1 MHTDIA
7 TRAFVVGLKSTGK
20 TTNEVA
26 DLTGLQPRTINR
38 IYGRAIERGFDPNQ
52 RPLAI
57 RDDYLVDASRSGRPK
72 KQTPETQDK
81 ILAKPGGYRYLCY
94 DYLADLTE
102 VRLKKDETD
111 EEAWVDTEDEERKA
125 RMVSCVSRLDA

>member
-26 DLTGLQPRTINR
+26 DLTGLQARTINR

-57 RDDYLVDASRSGRPK
+57 RDDYVVDASRSGRPT
-72 KQTPETQDK
+72 KQKPETEDK
-81 ILAKPGGYRYLCY
+81 ILTKVRFDRYGREKTC
-94 DYLADLTE
+94 ADIVGEL
-102 VRLKKDETD
+102 
-111 EEAWVDTEDEERKA
+111 
-125 RMVSCVSRLDA
+125 S